1 MAAEVVRRPSRLAA
15 WWDSDLCWSF
25 RHTPSA
31 VISAALL
38 LLIIAGATFAP
49 LITPQN
55 PFDLT
60 QLFLDKA
67 ELPPASTRTIPETGR
82 ASSSSATPCAAAL
95 PPLGKAAICSCP
107 IAVRVSLMPD
117 ATVRA
122 ASSVAAVRAASHSTI
137 PMRSGICPAD

>member
-1 MAAEVVRRPSRLAA
+1 MAVELTRRPSRLAL

-38 LLIIAGATFAP
+38 LLIIASAVLAP
-49 LITPQN
+49 AITPQN

-67 ELPPASTRTIPETGR
+67 ELPPAWAADGEMPYLLGTDPQGR
-82 ASSSSATPCAAAL
+82 DIFSAIL
-95 PPLGKAAICSCP
+95 YL
-107 IAVRVSLMPD
+107 SLI
-117 ATVRA
+117 
-122 ASSVAAVRAASHSTI
+122 HI
-137 PMRSGICPAD
+137 